1 MRVEWADTLENRQL
15 FLAHNAFSINIHVAC
30 PRGQVLFT
38 ESRVREVLG
47 SHFTDSEMNL
57 EGFLFLDQGHLVAG
71 GTRISESG
79 ASDARSQVHHGGDTC
94 LSRWGCSPGQV
105 WPGRAGDGGWAW
117 GLPLPL
123 PAFLQC
129 SLGTC
134 WAPGSAWMLGVM
146 GSWRTAC
153 ASPRGLTIDPEMDLT
168 P

>member
-1 MRVEWADTLENRQL
+1 MEPEDLNLGLLTPEAK
-15 FLAHNAFSINIHVAC
+15 SIMEAT
-30 PRGQVLFT
+30 PA
-38 ESRVREVLG
+38 S
-47 SHFTDSEMNL
+47 
-57 EGFLFLDQGHLVAG
+57 QG
-71 GTRISESG
+71 G
-79 ASDARSQVHHGGDTC
+79 AAV
-94 LSRWGCSPGQV
+94 
-105 WPGRAGDGGWAW
+105 PGRYGLGGRGMGAGAR

-134 WAPGSAWMLGVM
+134 WAPGSAWMPGVM

>member
-1 MRVEWADTLENRQL
+1 MSTWPRAFHRVPGEGGAGI
-15 FLAHNAFSINIHVAC
+15 AFHRGRGEFGRISV
-30 PRGQVLFT
+30 PRP
-38 ESRVREVLG
+38 RY
-47 SHFTDSEMNL
+47 
-57 EGFLFLDQGHLVAG
+57 LVAG
-71 GTRISESG
+71 GTRRSESG

-94 LSRWGCSPGQV
+94 LQGGAAV
-105 WPGRAGDGGWAW
+105 PGRYGLGGRGMGAGAR

-134 WAPGSAWMLGVM
+134 WAPGSAWMPGVM